1 MADKISLAD
10 QAYHTIKERILNLT
24 YPPGM
29 QLTETML
36 ADRVTAHV
44 KIICEHGLRNPIRT
58 ALKSLHSEGLI
69 VRDYYKS
76 ITVKEITDRDIREIY
91 QLRELL
97 EGAAFKEIFQ
107 SGKAEEFSYRIEER
121 VVRMCACAGDI
132 YQWELADTQMHME
145 IVSVFENERINRI
158 YENYLNEVIRMGL
171 YSVRNG
177 LHINKANENLKRM
190 IRYMRSNNY
199 EKAYEILRNDHFLIG
214 KSSALKK

>member
-36 ADRVTAHV
+36 ADDLHMS
-44 KIICEHGLRNPIRT
+44 RNPIRT

-107 SGKAEEFSYRIEER
+107 SGKAEEFSYR
-121 VVRMCACAGDI
+121 
-132 YQWELADTQMHME
+132 
-145 IVSVFENERINRI
+145 
-158 YENYLNEVIRMGL
+158 
-171 YSVRNG
+171 
-177 LHINKANENLKRM
+177 LK
-190 IRYMRSNNY
+190 
-199 EKAYEILRNDHFLIG
+199 
-214 KSSALKK
+214 SALSVCVLAPATSISGSLPIHRCTWRLSVYLKMNGSTGSMKTI

>member
-1 MADKISLAD
+1 YIKGVVRMADKISLAD

-36 ADRVTAHV
+36 ADDLHMS
-44 KIICEHGLRNPIRT
+44 RNPIRT

-97 EGAAFKEIFQ
+97 EGAACKEIFQ

-158 YENYLNEVIRMGL
+158 YENYLNEVIRM
-171 YSVRNG
+171 
-177 LHINKANENLKRM
+177 
-190 IRYMRSNNY
+190 
-199 EKAYEILRNDHFLIG
+199 EIGRAHVWN
-214 KSSALKK
+214 SSHVSISYAVFCLKKKKHKEINSRQTITRQSVVTFTSGCSV

>member
-1 MADKISLAD
+1 MAEKVSLSD

-36 ADRVTAHV
+36 ADD
-44 KIICEHGLRNPIRT
+44 LNMSRNPIRT
-58 ALKSLHSEGLI
+58 ALKSLHTEGLI

-76 ITVKEITDRDIREIY
+76 IQVKEITDKDISEIY

-97 EGAAFKEIFQ
+97 EGAAFREIFD
-107 SGKAEEFSYRIEER
+107 SGRAEEFSYRIEER
-121 VVRMCACAGDI
+121 VVRMCACTSDI

-145 IVSVFENERINRI
+145 IVSVFDNERINRI
-158 YENYLNEVIRMGL
+158 YKTYLNEVIRMGL

-177 LHINKANENLKRM
+177 LPINKANDNLKKM
-190 IRYMRSNNY
+190 IRYMRSGNY
-199 EKAYEILRNDHFLIG
+199 EKAYEILHNDHFLIG
-214 KSSALKK
+214 KRSALKK

>member
-1 MADKISLAD
+1 MAGKISLAE
-10 QAYHTIKERILNLT
+10 QAYRIIKERILNLT

-36 ADRVTAHV
+36 AND
-44 KIICEHGLRNPIRT
+44 LNMSRNPIRT
-58 ALKSLHSEGLI
+58 ALRSLHTEGLI

-76 ITVKEITDRDIREIY
+76 ITVKEITDKDIYEIY

-97 EGAAFKEIFQ
+97 EGAAFREIFE
-107 SGKAEEFSYRIEER
+107 SGRAEEFSYRIEER
-121 VVRMCACAGDI
+121 VVRMCANVGDI

-145 IVSVFENERINRI
+145 IVSVFDNERINKI
-158 YENYLNEVIRMGL
+158 YKNNLNEVIRMGL

-177 LHINKANENLKRM
+177 LHINKANENLKKM
-190 IRYMRSNNY
+190 IRYMRSGEY

>member
-1 MADKISLAD
+1 MAEKISLSD
-10 QAYHTIKERILNLT
+10 QAYLTIKERILNLT

-36 ADRVTAHV
+36 ADD
-44 KIICEHGLRNPIRT
+44 LNMSRNPIRT
-58 ALKSLHSEGLI
+58 ALKSLHTEGLI

-76 ITVKEITDRDIREIY
+76 IKVKEITDKDISEIY

-97 EGAAFKEIFQ
+97 EGAAFREIFE
-107 SGKAEEFSYRIEER
+107 SGRAEEFSYRIEER

-145 IVSVFENERINRI
+145 IVSVFDNERINRI
-158 YENYLNEVIRMGL
+158 YKTYLNEVIRMGL

-177 LHINKANENLKRM
+177 LPINKANDNLKKM
-190 IRYMRSNNY
+190 IRYMRSGNY
-199 EKAYEILRNDHFLIG
+199 EKAYEILHNDHFLIG

>member
-1 MADKISLAD
+1 MAEKISLSD

-36 ADRVTAHV
+36 ADD
-44 KIICEHGLRNPIRT
+44 LNMSRNPIRT
-58 ALKSLHSEGLI
+58 ALKSLHTEGLI

-76 ITVKEITDRDIREIY
+76 IQVKEITDKDISEIY

-97 EGAAFKEIFQ
+97 EGAAFREIFD
-107 SGKAEEFSYRIEER
+107 SGRSEEFSYRIEER
-121 VVRMCACAGDI
+121 VVRMCACTSDI

-145 IVSVFENERINRI
+145 IVSVFDNERINRI
-158 YENYLNEVIRMGL
+158 YKTYLNEVIRMGL

-177 LHINKANENLKRM
+177 LPINKANDNLKKM
-190 IRYMRSNNY
+190 IRYMRSGNY
-199 EKAYEILRNDHFLIG
+199 EKAYEILHNDHFLIG
-214 KSSALKK
+214 KRSALKK

>member
-36 ADRVTAHV
+36 AD
-44 KIICEHGLRNPIRT
+44 
-58 ALKSLHSEGLI
+58 
-69 VRDYYKS
+69 D
-76 ITVKEITDRDIREIY
+76 
-91 QLRELL
+91 LRELL

>member
-1 MADKISLAD
+1 MSEKLSLAD

-36 ADRVTAHV
+36 ADELHMS
-44 KIICEHGLRNPIRT
+44 RNPIRA
-58 ALKSLHSEGLI
+58 ALKTLHAEGLV
-69 VRDYYKS
+69 VRDYYRS
-76 ITVKEITDRDIREIY
+76 IIVKEITDKDIEEIY

-97 EGAAFKEIFQ
+97 EGAAFREIFS

-121 VVRMCACAGDI
+121 IVRMCACAGDI

-145 IVSVFENERINRI
+145 IIRIFDNDRINRI
-158 YENYLNEVIRMGL
+158 YETYLNEVIRMGL

-177 LHINKANENLKRM
+177 MHINKTNENLRKM
-190 IRYMRSNNY
+190 IRYMRANQY
-199 EKAYEILRNDHFLIG
+199 EKAYEILKSDHFMIG

>member
-36 ADRVTAHV
+36 ADDLHMS
-44 KIICEHGLRNPIRT
+44 RNPIRT
-58 ALKSLHSEGLI
+58 ALKSLHSEGLV

-97 EGAAFKEIFQ
+97 EGAAFREIFE
-107 SGKAEEFSYRIEER
+107 SGRAEEFSYLIEER
-121 VVRMCACAGDI
+121 VVRMCACASDI

-177 LHINKANENLKRM
+177 LHINKANENLKKM
-190 IRYMRSNNY
+190 VRYMRSNNY
-199 EKAYEILRNDHFLIG
+199 EKAFEILRNDHFLIG